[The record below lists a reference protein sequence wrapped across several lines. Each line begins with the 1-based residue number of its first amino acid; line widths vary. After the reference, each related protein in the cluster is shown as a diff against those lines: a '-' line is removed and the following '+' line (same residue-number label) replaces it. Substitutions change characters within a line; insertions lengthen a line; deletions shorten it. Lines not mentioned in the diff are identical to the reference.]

1 MTEAL
6 VRVRQRSACDERQLR
21 LLLLLL
27 LLLSPLLLYFYIL
40 YNILL
45 YILYS
50 IELCYIIY
58 NIRLLLLLYT
68 YHYYYYYYYTIP
80 HYYMR
85 LSRHRGDLFVWLFH
99 RVFGW
104 DDWIVRVLCLRGP
117 VSRLLVFFVCSMI
130 DRRWWCLRGCRY

>member
-21 LLLLLL
+21 LLLLL

-68 YHYYYYYYYTIP
+68 YHYYYYYYTIP

-85 LSRHRGDLFVWLFH
+85 LSLHRGDLFVWLFH